1 MVGKNMDINNAN
13 PLAKHFRQPGIY
25 IKLPSGG
32 AWNNEDTLRTTKNG
46 ELAVYPMTALDEIS
60 YRTADALFNGSAVAD
75 VIKSCM
81 PDILDPWQISTS
93 DLDTILV
100 AIRIASYGHEMEFTS
115 KCPKCEESND
125 FGIDLRDIME
135 KIKMPDFSEPVV
147 IGDVTVYFKPLSYLD
162 QNDNNT
168 AQFQDQKML
177 ESLPTADMSE
187 EDKIKALQTAF
198 KNISF
203 LTLNAIAD
211 SISMIK
217 SGDDVV
223 VDKEHIKEYLQNCN
237 NKSFG
242 KIRKKIETVKET
254 SEMEPL
260 HIVCADCKHEYT
272 TPFTLNVAN
281 FFV

>member
-1 MVGKNMDINNAN
+1 MVGKNMIENNAN
-13 PLAKHFRQPGIY
+13 PLAKHFRQPTIY
-25 IKLPSGG
+25 IKLPSDG
-32 AWNNEDTLRTTKNG
+32 AWNDEGTLKSTENG
-46 ELAVYPMTALDEIS
+46 ELPVFPMTALDEIA

-81 PDILDPWQISTS
+81 PNILDPWQISTA

-100 AIRIASYGHEMEFTS
+100 AIRIASYGHEMDFTS

-125 FGIDLRDIME
+125 FSIDLREIME
-135 KIKMPDFSEPVV
+135 KIKMPDFSEPVT
-147 IGDVTVYFKPLSYLD
+147 IGDITVYFKPLTYKD

-177 ESLPTADMSE
+177 EALPTSDMPE
-187 EDKIKALQTAF
+187 EEKIAALQQAF
-198 KNISF
+198 NNISL

-211 SISMIK
+211 SISMMK
-217 SGDDVV
+217 TGDDVV

-237 NKSFG
+237 NKSFD
-242 KIRKKIETVKET
+242 KIRKKIEQVKLDG
-254 SEMEPL
+254 EMSPL
-260 HIVCADCKHEYT
+260 QIVCNDCKHEYT

-281 FFV
+281 FFA

>member
-1 MVGKNMDINNAN
+1 MVGKNMIENNAN
-13 PLAKHFRQPGIY
+13 PLAKHFRQPTIY
-25 IKLPSGG
+25 IKLPSDG
-32 AWNNEDTLRTTKNG
+32 AWNDEGTLKSTENG
-46 ELAVYPMTALDEIS
+46 ELPVFPMTALDEIA

-81 PDILDPWQISTS
+81 PNILDPWQISTA

-100 AIRIASYGHEMEFTS
+100 AIRIASYGHEMDFTS

-125 FGIDLRDIME
+125 FTIDLREIME
-135 KIKMPDFSEPVV
+135 KIKMPDFSEPVT
-147 IGDVTVYFKPLSYLD
+147 IGDITVYFKPLTYKD

-177 ESLPTADMSE
+177 EALPTSDMPE
-187 EDKIKALQTAF
+187 EEKIAALQQAF
-198 KNISF
+198 NNISL

-211 SISMIK
+211 SISMMK
-217 SGDDVV
+217 TGDDVV

-237 NKSFG
+237 NKSFD
-242 KIRKKIETVKET
+242 KIRKKIEQVKLDG
-254 SEMEPL
+254 EMSPL
-260 HIVCADCKHEYT
+260 QIVCNDCKHEYT

-281 FFV
+281 FFA